1 MIGKQ
6 SVEIKSVEIK
16 SVEIKSVEIA
26 NKMGYYAI
34 PVR

>member
-6 SVEIKSVEIK
+6 SVEIK